1 MKKKILFCCYGF
13 GIGGIEKCMINLL
26 NVIDTTKYEI
36 DVLPMNPEYALLS
49 ALHADVQMLE
59 PFDYVMN
66 TTDTVNAFREKK
78 TGLFAYLK
86 YVVFRIV
93 NKWGHEPWR
102 FFKAPEKHYDIAIA
116 YAHTG
121 YVPYYVIDCV
131 DADRKYM
138 WHHEGR
144 YVKDEHYP
152 LDQEYY
158 PKLDA
163 IIAVSEDD
171 RNILIDAFPDLENK
185 IKVLYNIV
193 DKEEIRTK
201 AKIPVKTEHE
211 DAVLKI
217 TTVGRLSHQKGPD
230 ILLDVAEKLRD
241 SSVAFQWYWVGS
253 GDLDEF
259 LRNGAKERGLE
270 NQIILMG
277 NQNNPYPYM
286 ALCDIYVQPSYYEAF
301 CTTTI
306 EAQVLEKPIVV
317 TDVCG
322 MREQFTPG
330 SDCIMTN
337 VDAEDIFQAVFELA
351 SDGEKRQ
358 QLSANLHRKMQLDDG
373 ILQTY
378 YDLFD
383 QE

>member
-26 NVIDTTKYEI
+26 NKIDTTKYEI
-36 DVLPMNPEYALLS
+36 DVLPMNPEYALLP
-49 ALHADVQMLE
+49 ALHADVQILE

-78 TGLFAYLK
+78 EGLFVYLK
-86 YVVFRIV
+86 YAAFRIV
-93 NKWGHEPWR
+93 NKWGHKPWR

-131 DADRKYM
+131 DAERKYM

-144 YVKDEHYP
+144 YVKDEHYS

-163 IIAVSEDD
+163 IVAVSEDD
-171 RNILIDAFPDLENK
+171 RRILTDAFPELKKK
-185 IKVLYNIV
+185 IKVLYNLV
-193 DKEEIRTK
+193 DKEEIRLK
-201 AKIPVKTEHE
+201 AKAPIEVEKNDE
-211 DAVLKI
+211 VLKI

-241 SSVAFQWYWVGS
+241 SSVAFRWYWVGS

-277 NQNNPYPYM
+277 NQSNPYPYM
-286 ALCDIYVQPSYYEAF
+286 SFCDIYVQPSYYEAF
-301 CTTTI
+301 CTTTM

-322 MREQFTPG
+322 MREQFTPD

-337 VDAEDIFQAVFELA
+337 VDAEEIFQAIFALA
-351 SDGEKRQ
+351 SDKEKCQ
-358 QLSANLHRKMQLDDG
+358 QLSANLHRKMQKDDG

-378 YDLFD
+378 YDFFNF
-383 QE
+383 